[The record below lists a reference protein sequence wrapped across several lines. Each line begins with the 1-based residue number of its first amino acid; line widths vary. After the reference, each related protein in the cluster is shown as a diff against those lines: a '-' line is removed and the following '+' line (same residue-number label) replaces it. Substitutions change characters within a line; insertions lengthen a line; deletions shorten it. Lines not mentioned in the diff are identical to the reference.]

1 MKTNTTVRLQANAI
15 VSSRGWRSQG
25 LSSGR
30 RLLAYTFLI
39 LAVAGGVARQ
49 TCADEPA
56 RPRTDPPEIISSWD
70 DLTAGIKTAEEW
82 AKRRVVLHQR
92 FLDLIRDQHKPA
104 KPALDL
110 QIHEIVEV
118 ERLYTRQLVSYAVD
132 EGERAHAYLAMPLRP
147 TGHAEKLPAII
158 VMHGTFPQGIEQA
171 AGLVDDATKAHLH
184 HLAQR
189 GYVVIAPEHFVS
201 GRRIPPKGA
210 YDTTRFHQKHPEWTS
225 VGKFTYEHSIAV
237 DVLETLDIVDRNRIG
252 AMGHSLGGQG
262 TIFLSA
268 YDTRIQAAV
277 DNCSAAFF
285 RHNTDVTEWARDHWY
300 VYFKHIRPNLLE
312 GQLPPIDFH
321 EVMALSAPRA
331 FLDVSAL
338 NDGPRLTQ
346 KQRVMMLL
354 KVADVYEILGVPQNF
369 EFFVHQ
375 RGHSMPVETRELM
388 GAFFDAHLKPKE
400 ATEAGRVP
408 LNSMGRN
415 E

>member
-1 MKTNTTVRLQANAI
+1 M
-15 VSSRGWRSQG
+15 SRI
-25 LSSGR
+25 
-30 RLLAYTFLI
+30 LI
-39 LAVAGGVARQ
+39 FPLCVAMSVIAVAEESV
-49 TCADEPA
+49 
-56 RPRTDPPEIISSWD
+56 RPRSDPPEIVSSWD
-70 DLTAGIKTAEEW
+70 DLTAGIKTPEDWTRHREG
-82 AKRRVVLHQR
+82 LHKR
-92 FLDLIRDQHKPA
+92 FLDLIRDQHKPVR
-104 KPALDL
+104 PPLNV
-110 QIHEIVEV
+110 QVHETVGVPEG
-118 ERLYTRQLVSYAVD
+118 YTRKLISYAVE
-132 EGERAHAYLAMPLRP
+132 EGERAHAYLAIPKP
-147 TGHAEKLPAII
+147 QPGETTKLPAIV
-158 VMHGTFPQGIEQA
+158 VMHGTFPKGIEQA

-201 GRRIPPKGA
+201 GRRIPPEGA
-210 YDTTRFHQKHPEWTS
+210 YDTTRFHQKHPEWTA
-225 VGKFTYEHSIAV
+225 VGKFTYEHTIAI
-237 DVLETLDIVDRNRIG
+237 DVLEKIDVVDKDRIG

-268 YDTRIQAAV
+268 YDTRVKAAV

-285 RHNTDVTEWARDHWY
+285 RHNSAVEHWSRDYWY
-300 VYFKHIRPNLLE
+300 VYFKHIRPQLLK

-321 EVMALSAPRA
+321 EIMALSAPRA

-346 KQRVMMLL
+346 KQRVLMML

-400 ATEAGRVP
+400 ATEARRITPPEPDRSGTD
-408 LNSMGRN
+408 
-415 E
+415 

>member
-1 MKTNTTVRLQANAI
+1 MKTIPFQRWIASWLLLGIAA
-15 VSSRGWRSQG
+15 SGSR
-25 LSSGR
+25 
-30 RLLAYTFLI
+30 AE
-39 LAVAGGVARQ
+39 
-49 TCADEPA
+49 EPM
-56 RPRTDPPEIISSWD
+56 RPRSDPPEIVSSWD
-70 DLTAGIKTAEEW
+70 DLTAGIKTAEDW
-82 AKRRVVLHQR
+82 AKHREGLHQR
-92 FLDLIRDQHKPA
+92 FLDLIRDPHKPA
-104 KPALDL
+104 QPPLDV
-110 QIHEIVEV
+110 QVHETVEV
-118 ERLYTRQLVSYAVD
+118 HGLYTRQLISYAV
-132 EGERAHAYLAMPLRP
+132 EESERAHAYLALPKRE
-147 TGHAEKLPAII
+147 TSANEKLPAIV

-184 HLAQR
+184 HLVQR

-201 GRRIPPKGA
+201 GRRIPPEGA
-210 YDTTRFHQKHPEWTS
+210 YDTTRFHQKHPEWTA
-225 VGKFTYEHSIAV
+225 VGKFTYEHSIAIN
-237 DVLETLDIVDRNRIG
+237 VLETLEAVDKDRIG

-268 YDTRIQAAV
+268 YDTRVKAAV

-285 RHNTDVTEWARDHWY
+285 RHNSSVTEWSRDHWY
-300 VYFKHIRPNLLE
+300 VYFKHIRPQLLE

-346 KQRVMMLL
+346 KQRVLMLL
-354 KVADVYEILGVPQNF
+354 RVADVYELLGVPQNF

-400 ATEAGRVP
+400 ATAAKRV
-408 LNSMGRN
+408 N
-415 E
+415 EK

>member
-1 MKTNTTVRLQANAI
+1 MKTIPFHRLIA
-15 VSSRGWRSQG
+15 GG
-25 LSSGR
+25 L
-30 RLLAYTFLI
+30 LLAIAASTV
-39 LAVAGGVARQ
+39 LAE
-49 TCADEPA
+49 EPV
-56 RPRTDPPEIISSWD
+56 RPRSDPPEIVSSWD
-70 DLTAGIKTAEEW
+70 DLTTGIQTAEDW
-82 AKRRVVLHQR
+82 AQHREVLHQR
-92 FLDLIRDQHKPA
+92 FLDLIRDSHKPA
-104 KPALDL
+104 KPPLDV
-110 QIHEIVEV
+110 QVHETVEV
-118 ERLYTRQLVSYAVD
+118 AEGYTRQLISYAVE
-132 EGERAHAYLAMPLRP
+132 EGERAHAYLAIPKRP
-147 TGHAEKLPAII
+147 HGETAKLPAI
-158 VMHGTFPQGIEQA
+158 VALHGTFPKGIEQA

-184 HLAQR
+184 HLVQR

-201 GRRIPPKGA
+201 GRRTPPEGA
-210 YDTTRFHQKHPEWTS
+210 YDTTRFHQKHPEWTA
-225 VGKFTYEHSIAV
+225 VGKFTYEHSIAI
-237 DVLETLDIVDRNRIG
+237 DVLETLDVVDPDRIG

-268 YDTRIQAAV
+268 YDTRVKAAV

-285 RHNTDVTEWARDHWY
+285 RHNSSVTEWSRDHWY
-300 VYFKHIRPNLLE
+300 VYFKHLRPQLLA

-346 KQRVMMLL
+346 KQRVLMLL

-400 ATEAGRVP
+400 ATEARRI
-408 LNSMGRN
+408 M